1 MNKELK
7 MRLKKL
13 YKLLIKLCSQMQ
25 NINQM
30 VIAALIS
37 LFVVGCGTPT
47 LREDP
52 KITALTAGLD
62 TIDTFQPV
70 DLSDSPPV
78 SVEQATAEVTEQ
90 IAEPNE
96 SIPLIEL
103 TLEEVRAATLANNLD
118 LKIEL
123 IDPAIAQRTL
133 DEERARFEATFF
145 GSTSYRA
152 SETEAGIS
160 STSNDHETGLE
171 VPLNTGGSVTVG
183 LPFGESDSD
192 DSGGLAIAAVSV
204 SNIQSLLRGAANASI
219 PIRSE

>member
-1 MNKELK
+1 

-123 IDPAIAQRTL
+123 IDPAT
-133 DEERARFEATFF
+133 
-145 GSTSYRA
+145 